1 MKKLLG
7 IIMVVL
13 ITIGGI
19 GCSKEAIN
27 QKTEEELRAK
37 LSTKDIIDIKDKEV
51 LKSFITDNYKEA
63 ENADFE
69 NMVIKY
75 HDFTKDGIEDVVCYF
90 DNDSYFLD
98 KPIFISQ
105 KDSMLYEVPNDMSFQ
120 YIQEVDF
127 DNDFIFYITT
137 SGGSGISDKYKNF
150 YVYNGIEIKY
160 TEASI
165 LIEGHSSGPGF
176 DVERYGEVVFD
187 KENNYKNFTYKE
199 VQTGSEPYEKEF
211 RYVYDAKQQKFDI
224 EEIASSNNEGQNVP
238 TKIAGCKVKTYEID
252 GDKLN
257 LELEGTI
264 YNVHGR
270 LEYSDY
276 YEGYVVIIEENA
288 EYEGFKIELGGE
300 SMYVSP
306 PSGTFLISKDDV
318 VKAIDGEMA
327 MLVTKGV
334 KLSVECNITDYSFK
348 AAAESSYGIDGIVDI
363 TYWEAVE
370 EESAL
375 EESTLS
381 GFEPE
386 MLYSNDE
393 KVYIDYSD
401 YFLVVVPMQ
410 ETKNAYNLSSRFIE
424 VTKTGYEFP
433 LKFSVFGE
441 LESLEIEYY
450 ENSFD
455 EPKIIL

>member
-13 ITIGGI
+13 LTIGGI

-27 QKTEEELRAK
+27 QKTEEELRAEIKAELEDEAKESK

-51 LKSFITDNYKEA
+51 LKSFIIDNYKEA

-98 KPIFISQ
+98 KPIFISV
-105 KDSMLYEVPNDMSFQ
+105 KDNMLYEVPNDMSFH
-120 YIQEVDF
+120 YTQEVDF
-127 DNDFIFYITT
+127 DNDFIFYTT
-137 SGGSGISDKYKNF
+137 TGGGTGISDKYKYF

-199 VQTGSEPYEKEF
+199 VQTGSETYEKEF

-224 EEIASSNNEGQNVP
+224 EEIASSNNKGQNVP
-238 TKIAGCKVKTYEID
+238 AK
-252 GDKLN
+252 
-257 LELEGTI
+257 
-264 YNVHGR
+264 
-270 LEYSDY
+270 
-276 YEGYVVIIEENA
+276 
-288 EYEGFKIELGGE
+288 
-300 SMYVSP
+300 
-306 PSGTFLISKDDV
+306 
-318 VKAIDGEMA
+318 
-327 MLVTKGV
+327 
-334 KLSVECNITDYSFK
+334 
-348 AAAESSYGIDGIVDI
+348 
-363 TYWEAVE
+363 
-370 EESAL
+370 
-375 EESTLS
+375 ESTLS

-393 KVYIDYSD
+393 ELYIDYSR

-410 ETKNAYNLSSRFIE
+410 KTKNANKLSTRFIE
-424 VTKTGYEFP
+424 VTNTDKEFP

-441 LESLEIEYY
+441 LESFEIEYY

-455 EPKIIL
+455 EPKIINIDGPIKDEVVTINAYLPTDSSYVKVKGLYVYQSGKYEVSFTLDDMRDATSYTIYALDEYSSH